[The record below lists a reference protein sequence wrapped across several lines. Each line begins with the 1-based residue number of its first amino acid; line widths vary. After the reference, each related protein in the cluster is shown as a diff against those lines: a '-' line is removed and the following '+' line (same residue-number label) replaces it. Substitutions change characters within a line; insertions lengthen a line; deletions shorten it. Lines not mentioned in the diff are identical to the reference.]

1 MAIKWIRIDDRLIHG
16 QVASSWLRHVGAE
29 QIICISD
36 RAANNPV
43 QEQVLKMAA
52 PGYIVHVFGVD
63 KFVRVYQKNPIK
75 KTTFLLVTSTL
86 DLLYLIEGGV
96 DIKSVNFGGMRER
109 KERTI
114 RYNNDLCFTP
124 EEKDALDKLLAS
136 GLEINFQMAAYDNPT
151 PLKEYIEQ
159 VQGKNNAH

>member
-1 MAIKWIRIDDRLIHG
+1 MAIKWTRIDDRLIHG